1 MDYTYEVLV
10 IGGGP
15 AGMAAAERAAELGAR
30 TAVVERSALGG
41 TCLNSGCVPT
51 RVLAKTARLY
61 REVRTAFDYGIV
73 VQEPTVDWKKT
84 VSRVEETVQRVLQA
98 KQYGAMMERLSIDL
112 IPGQAVFTDQHT
124 VNVNA
129 ARAALR
135 A

>member
-10 IGGGP
+10 VGGGP

-84 VSRVEETVQRVLQA
+84 VTRVDETVHACLAASRVNESQEISSRTRIHVERTPPDQA
-98 KQYGAMMERLSIDL
+98 SYHQGYASWL
-112 IPGQAVFTDQHT
+112 
-124 VNVNA
+124 
-129 ARAALR
+129 
-135 A
+135 